1 MKQNLPKHNITHAI
15 PLTLQLRLALWT
27 SGLFVVLCLIL
38 VTFINVATIL
48 LQPHQLLTISTVGF
62 FFVTIGGGFG
72 AYWIAGISLRPVK
85 KMSEAATLI
94 SASTLSTRLSFPGP
108 QDELHTL
115 AASFDAMLDRLEQAF
130 EQQSRF
136 VADAAHELRTP
147 LATLRTNLEVTRRN
161 AHVTL
166 SDYQSLFVIVER
178 AVIRLEHLVAAL
190 LVLATEKQAIKL
202 EAISPLPLLEEVLS
216 DLQPT
221 ASAHQV
227 TLHLE
232 AYAISSLYGDE
243 HLLTL
248 VFRNLIE
255 NGIRYNHPGGTV
267 TITVN
272 DASTGV
278 HICIADTGTGIAR
291 EDQPHIF
298 ERFYRVDRSRSRHK
312 GGAGLGL
319 SIVQHLLSLHNG
331 SISLKESSPAGS
343 SFLVQ
348 LPTYAGVLCPA
359 PLRERALVMMVDKD
373 AIGFNEPTSTIAR
386 ALSSDPNEERHE

>member
-1 MKQNLPKHNITHAI
+1 MKQNVAQYSPTWLHFI
-15 PLTLQLRLALWT
+15 PLTLQLRMALWT

-48 LQPHQLLTISTVGF
+48 LKPHQLLTISIIGF
-62 FFVTIGGGFG
+62 LFVTIGGGFG

-85 KMSEAATLI
+85 KMSHAATLI
-94 SASTLSTRLSFPGP
+94 SASTLSTRLSLPGP

-115 AASFDAMLDRLEQAF
+115 AATFDAMLDRLEQAF

-161 AHVTL
+161 PHATL
-166 SDYQSLFVIVER
+166 SDYQQMFVIVER

-202 EAISPLPLLEEVLS
+202 KAVSPLPLLEEVIT

-227 TLHLE
+227 TLYLE
-232 AYAISSLYGDE
+232 ACTTISLCGDE

-255 NGIRYNHPGGTV
+255 NGIRYNRPGGTV
-267 TITVN
+267 TITITN
-272 DASTGV
+272 ASKSV
-278 HICIADTGTGIAR
+278 HICVADTGVGIAQ

-298 ERFYRVDRSRSRHK
+298 ERFYRVDRSRSRHR

-331 SISLKESSPAGS
+331 SVSLEESSSAGS
-343 SFLVQ
+343 RFLVQ
-348 LPTYAGVLCPA
+348 LPTSSA
-359 PLRERALVMMVDKD
+359 ALFTDTNSIK
-373 AIGFNEPTSTIAR
+373 R
-386 ALSSDPNEERHE
+386 C